1 MVNTTKNA
9 LTAAVRALD
18 EVIIPAIDPGH
29 PLALEQARIVSKL
42 IAQLEG
48 RLDYYYDR
56 IRFQLHHYVSLGREL
71 ATDAPT
77 VSSEIADALVSAS
90 SEGQRLLGEP
100 GAKAPDLEAAAE
112 RLAGVISAL
121 VRATA
126 TTDSATRDRVERTIL
141 IASEPILDAQ
151 RAWFLPQ
158 GWEPDPS
165 KVPPI
170 ETAFAL

>member
-18 EVIIPAIDPGH
+18 EVVIPAIDPGH

-42 IAQLEG
+42 IAQLES

-56 IRFQLHHYVSLGREL
+56 IRFQLHHNVSLGREL
-71 ATDAPT
+71 VSDAPT
-77 VSSEIADALVSAS
+77 VSSEIADALASALA
-90 SEGQRLLGEP
+90 EGERLLREA
-100 GAKAPDLEAAAE
+100 GAKVPDLETATE

-121 VRATA
+121 VRATITA
-126 TTDSATRDRVERTIL
+126 DSATRDRIERTVL
-141 IASEPILDAQ
+141 IASEPILDAR
-151 RAWFLPQ
+151 RAWVLPQ

-165 KVPPI
+165 KVPSI
-170 ETAFAL
+170 ETAFAI